1 MKKIVFILLMALLQ
15 LNAAVYK
22 GQKVYVK
29 ECKKC
34 HGSGQVIAASLN
46 KREWKRILDNN
57 GHNLSQVHLEN
68 AKARKSWRYFESS
81 KYTKRARHL
90 RDFMVEYAKDSGKVP
105 ACND

>member
-1 MKKIVFILLMALLQ
+1 MKKIIFIAIVALLPLQ
-15 LNAAVYK
+15 AAVYK

-34 HGSGQVIAASLN
+34 HGTGQTIAASLT
-46 KREWKRILDNN
+46 KREWKKMLDKN
-57 GHNLSQVHLEN
+57 GKNLSKLHLN
-68 AKARKSWRYFESS
+68 SSKARKSWRYFESS

-90 RDFMVEYAKDSGKVP
+90 KDFMTEYAKDSGKVP